1 MWGDAAVKI
10 DDIHAMMATGHRSIR
25 IERHT
30 FILWGLA
37 GALLIV
43 LVNMIFT
50 PEHFSVRWQRVLTS
64 HLLISAV
71 LISVAILDFRLTR
84 RERENRDETLS
95 FVQLQ
100 LTKLWW
106 LFITLI
112 VLINIGMNFYGGG
125 YLFYPI
131 LLALLGMALY
141 AQGLFSQQMLS
152 WIGVCLILLG
162 LGSIVSGI
170 TLPHQKWLTVS
181 ALGFGF
187 ILLAWWVDHPSVRT
201 SKITRALLSAAWLSL
216 VVMPVAAGNWLTQNP
231 GLDKLP
237 TVSLAKYQQ
246 QISNADTTKRQ
257 IVHIPA
263 GTAIPLNI
271 EIQSDLIKQASTS
284 TMQLKLARAVDVIV
298 PDNNPETTERVS
310 GAAWKS
316 LRKTYRITKFNL
328 SASLDDNKS
337 PEAKLILGI
346 TAR

>member
-10 DDIHAMMATGHRSIR
+10 DDIHAMMASGHRSIR

-43 LVNMIFT
+43 LVNEIFT
-50 PEHFSVRWQRVLTS
+50 PEHFSVRWQRVLFS
-64 HLLISAV
+64 HLLISVV
-71 LISVAILDFRLTR
+71 LISVAVFDFRMTR
-84 RERENRDETLS
+84 RERLNRDETLS

-152 WIGVCLILLG
+152 WIGVCMILLG
-162 LGSIVSGI
+162 LGSIVSGT
-170 TLPHQKWLTVS
+170 TLIHQKWLTVS

-187 ILLAWWVDHPSVRT
+187 ILLAWWADYPSVRA
-201 SKITRALLSAAWLSL
+201 SKLARALLSVAWLSL
-216 VVMPVAAGNWLTQNP
+216 VIMPVAAGNWLTQNTD
-231 GLDKLP
+231 LDKLP
-237 TVSLAKYQQ
+237 TVSLETYRH
-246 QISNADTTKRQ
+246 SPSTNAQQ

-263 GTAIPLNI
+263 GTNIPLNI
-271 EIQSDLIKQASTS
+271 EIQGDLIGHPATS
-284 TMQLKLARAVDVIV
+284 SVQLKLAQAIDVV
-298 PDNNPETTERVS
+298 VSGAHAESTARVS
-310 GAAWKS
+310 GKAWKD
-316 LRKTYRITKFNL
+316 LRNPYRITKFKL
-328 SASLDDNKS
+328 SASLDRSKG
-337 PEAKLILGI
+337 PEAKLLLGI
-346 TAR
+346 VAK